1 MRKLGN
7 IVYCIGF
14 LLLAMPV
21 HARQAQISGLRF
33 WTDPENTRLV
43 FDLSDKPEYQVRLA
57 KDPNR
62 LIVELHN
69 AGLSKPLVQPPA
81 AHPLLS
87 RVRSIV
93 SNKVDLRV
101 EVALKAAV
109 VPNTFTL
116 PPNQIY
122 GNRLVID
129 LSGANTAAA
138 SKPDAKPAAKTPAAT
153 KIAAANNKKK
163 MAAKAEAVA
172 VKGGKSEDAR
182 RHNLQVSTKSSSS
195 PTVTAKSAK
204 SRSKDIIVAIDAGH
218 GGEDPGAHGQN
229 GTEEKEVVFAIAKKL
244 EKLLKNYPGI
254 RPVMVRNGDYYVGLR
269 KRVDIA
275 RDAKADLFI
284 SIHADAYKDNNIR
297 GASVYTLSPR
307 GASSEAARWLADSEN
322 ASDLV
327 GGVSLGGKDDVLAS
341 VLLDLSQTAT
351 QEASQGVAKRVLKNF
366 SKISALRHG
375 DVQKAGFV
383 VLKSPD
389 IPSLLVETAFI
400 SNPADEENLRSARY
414 QKKVAQAIFS
424 GILDY
429 FQQNPPSGTRMA
441 SSDFGGGSDGA
452 L

>member
-1 MRKLGN
+1 MWKLR
-7 IVYCIGF
+7 ISVFYIGF

-43 FDLSDKPEYQVRLA
+43 FDISDKPEYRVQFQ
-57 KDPNR
+57 KETNR
-62 LIVELHN
+62 LIIEMRN
-69 AGLSKPLVQPPA
+69 AGLAKQLVQPPA
-81 AHPLLS
+81 SHPLLS
-87 RVRSIV
+87 RVQSAA
-93 SNKVDLRV
+93 NNHDLRI
-101 EVALKAAV
+101 EVALKSAV
-109 VPNTFTL
+109 TPKTFTL
-116 PPNQIY
+116 PPNKIY

-129 LSGANTAAA
+129 LSRGNDTPTVKLSAADNAESKKTSA
-138 SKPDAKPAAKTPAAT
+138 SKTKNASHTASAAD
-153 KIAAANNKKK
+153 
-163 MAAKAEAVA
+163 KAR
-172 VKGGKSEDAR
+172 KSEDGQRTAAK
-182 RHNLQVSTKSSSS
+182 SSKKSSS
-195 PTVTAKSAK
+195 PVTAVSAK
-204 SRSKDIIVAIDAGH
+204 STRSRFKNIIVAIDAGH

-269 KRVDIA
+269 KRMEIA
-275 RDAKADLFI
+275 RDARADLFV
-284 SIHADAYKDNNIR
+284 SIHADAFNDESVR
-297 GASVYTLSPR
+297 GASVFTLSPR
-307 GASSEAARWLADSEN
+307 GASSEAAHWLADSEN

-327 GGVSLGGKDDVLAS
+327 GGVNLEGKDDVLAS

-351 QEASQGVAKRVLKNF
+351 QEASQNVAKRVLKNF
-366 SKISALRHG
+366 GRIGVLHH
-375 DVQKAGFV
+375 DEVQKAGFV

-400 SNPADEENLRSARY
+400 SNSGDEENLRSERY
-414 QKKVAQAIFS
+414 QKKAAHAIFD

-441 SSDFGGGSDGA
+441 SSEDASGRRGA